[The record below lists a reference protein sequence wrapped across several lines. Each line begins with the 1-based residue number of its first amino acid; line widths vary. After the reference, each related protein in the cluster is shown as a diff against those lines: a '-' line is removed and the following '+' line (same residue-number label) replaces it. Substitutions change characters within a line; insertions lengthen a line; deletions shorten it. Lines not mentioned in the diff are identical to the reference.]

1 MQKMNGEAVDT
12 PTFPLTSSTGPGAEA
27 ITGVGIE
34 GVAQAAQ
41 EVANG

>member
-12 PTFPLTSSTGPGAEA
+12 PTFTLASSTGPEAEA

-34 GVAQAAQ
+34 GVAQAVK